1 MIMKMEVINEFEQML
16 NDTARTIVENNMD
29 GVDMSDVEI
38 IPVNTNVLIQPYLQN
53 PYRYIET
60 TASGLIVGVESS
72 KTYKSNETGEIEQ
85 NNEVI
90 KCGKVL
96 AVGPAC
102 KNVNVGDDV
111 YYTTYSEA
119 KLPFRKK
126 GYVIVGEGL
135 LVCRI
140 VKKNGNGSV

>member
-1 MIMKMEVINEFEQML
+1 MEVINEFEGML
-16 NDTARTIVENNMD
+16 NDTAKTIVENNMD
-29 GVDMSDVEI
+29 GVDMSEVDI
-38 IPVNTNVLIQPYLQN
+38 IPVNNNVLIKPYIQN

-126 GYVIVGEGL
+126 GYVVVGEGL
-135 LVCRI
+135 LICRI
-140 VKKNGNGSV
+140 VKKND